1 MQARWSVLQ
10 PAARV
15 NNQLTLKED
24 PVNRPVRNK
33 VIVTATVS
41 VLAALVWL
49 TVRVGYAQTAAKA
62 VSGHVLLISIDGFHA
77 SDLAT
82 CETQG
87 LCPNLASLAHYGTTY
102 TNAHTSEPSDSAPG
116 LMALATGG
124 DPKLTGVYYDD
135 SYDRTAYA
143 PPAQTPTLSQNCT
156 GPAGNEA
163 PYFENVDTGA
173 PTFNNPNGIRPI
185 IGPTVDP
192 AQLIFL
198 KQMGKCQ
205 PILPNNF
212 LRTNS
217 IFSVASRAKLY
228 TAWADKHPVYNA
240 EVAGNGTPNTVDD
253 PFNTEINADLI
264 PPSLVDT
271 RGNTVTFPLPNPD
284 GTGPYF
290 ITDSVGNTEAYD
302 QIKVDA
308 ILNEIDGSNSTATKA
323 APVPAI
329 FGMNFQAVS
338 VAQKL
343 VDPILSCVRSH
354 NAPGCDPNYVP
365 GGYEGGST
373 SASPIFTPQLK
384 GAIKFVDSAIGSM
397 VQELRSKGV
406 LATTTIII
414 TAKHGQSPIDPVTLA
429 LIGHAETT
437 VLNNAGVFPAMVTD
451 DDVALIWMNPATQ
464 AADTAKGVAALQNS
478 MLHGNPARIQ
488 TLLYGPALVAQ
499 FGNPA
504 TDPRTPDIIIQP
516 IPGTIYSTSS
526 AKVMEHGGFAEDDTH
541 VALLTVNGANVVNG
555 APVGATINEPV
566 RTYQVA
572 PTILSHLGLN
582 ANQLDSVRTEGIQV
596 LPGD

>member
-1 MQARWSVLQ
+1 MV
-10 PAARV
+10 AA
-15 NNQLTLKED
+15 
-24 PVNRPVRNK
+24 
-33 VIVTATVS
+33 AVS
-41 VLAALVWL
+41 GLAALTWG
-49 TVRVGYAQTAAKA
+49 TVPSRSAGAAPNAKG
-62 VSGHVLLISIDGFHA
+62 GHVLLISIDGFHA

-82 CETQG
+82 CEAQS
-87 LCPNLASLAHYGTTY
+87 LCPNLASLAHFGSTY
-102 TNAHTSEPSDSAPG
+102 TDAHTSEPSDSAPG

-135 SYDRTAYA
+135 SYDRTIYA
-143 PPAQTPTLSQNCT
+143 PPAQTATLSQNCT

-163 PYFENVDTGA
+163 AYFENVDTGA
-173 PTFNNPNGIRPI
+173 PTFYNPNGIRPI
-185 IGPTVDP
+185 IGPTVDT
-192 AQLIFL
+192 AQLPFL
-198 KQMGKCQ
+198 KQRGMCR
-205 PILPNNF
+205 PLLPNDF

-217 IFSVASRAKLY
+217 IFSVASRAGMY

-240 EVAGNGTPNTVDD
+240 EVAGNSTPNSVND

-271 RGNTVTFPLPNPD
+271 RGTTVTFPLPNPD

-308 ILNEIDGSNSTATKA
+308 ILNEIDGRNSTATKA

-338 VAQKL
+338 VGQKL

-354 NAPGCDPNYVP
+354 NGPGCDPTYIP
-365 GGYEGGST
+365 GGYEPGST

-384 GAIKFVDSAIGSM
+384 GAIKFVDNALGAM
-397 VQELRSKGV
+397 VNELRNQGV
-406 LATTTIII
+406 LATTTVII
-414 TAKHGQSPIDPVTLA
+414 TAKHGQSPIDPSTLA
-429 LIGHAETT
+429 LIGHAEVT

-478 MLHGNPARIQ
+478 ISHGNPARIQ
-488 TLLYGPALVAQ
+488 TLLYGPALQAQ

-541 VALLTVNGANVVNG
+541 VALLTVNGANVVNSS
-555 APVGATINEPV
+555 PVGATITQPV

-572 PTILSHLGLN
+572 PTILSDLGLN

-596 LPGD
+596 LPGS

>member
-1 MQARWSVLQ
+1 
-10 PAARV
+10 
-15 NNQLTLKED
+15 
-24 PVNRPVRNK
+24 VNRPFRNK
-33 VIVTATVS
+33 VMVIATVS
-41 VLAALVWL
+41 VLAALAWVA
-49 TVRVGYAQTAAKA
+49 VPGGYAGAAAKA
-62 VSGHVLLISIDGFHA
+62 ASRHVLLISIDGFHA

-82 CETQG
+82 CEAQG
-87 LCPNLASLAHYGTTY
+87 LCPHLASLAHFGTTY
-102 TNAHTSEPSDSAPG
+102 TDAHTSEPSDSAPG

-135 SYDRTAYA
+135 SYDRTIYA
-143 PPAQTPTLSQNCT
+143 PPAQTAALSQNCT

-163 PYFENVDTGA
+163 AYFENVDTGA
-173 PTFNNPNGIRPI
+173 PTFYNPNGIRPV

-192 AQLIFL
+192 AQLPFL
-198 KQMGKCQ
+198 KQRGMCR
-205 PILPNNF
+205 PLLPNDF

-217 IFSVASRAKLY
+217 IFSVASRAGMY

-240 EVAGNGTPNTVDD
+240 QVAGNSTPNTVND

-264 PPSLVDT
+264 PPSLPDT
-271 RGNTVTFPLPNPD
+271 RGNTVTFPLPNPS

-308 ILNEIDGSNSTATKA
+308 ILNQIDGRNSTATMA

-338 VAQKL
+338 VGQKL

-354 NAPGCDPNYVP
+354 NGSGCDPSYVP
-365 GGYEGGST
+365 GGYEPGST

-384 GAIKFVDSAIGSM
+384 GAIGFVDSAIGAM
-397 VQELRSKGV
+397 VNELRNRGV

-414 TAKHGQSPIDPVTLA
+414 TAKHGQSPIDPSKLA
-429 LIGHAETT
+429 LIGHAEVT

-451 DDVALIWMNPATQ
+451 DDVALIWMNPATRV
-464 AADTAKGVAALQNS
+464 ADT
-478 MLHGNPARIQ
+478 
-488 TLLYGPALVAQ
+488 
-499 FGNPA
+499 
-504 TDPRTPDIIIQP
+504 RTPDIIIQP
-516 IPGTIYSTSS
+516 IPGTIYSTSN

-541 VALLTVNGANVVNG
+541 VALLTVNGANVVNSS
-555 APVGATINEPV
+555 PVGATITQPV

-572 PTILSHLGLN
+572 PTILSDLGLN
-582 ANQLDSVRTEGIQV
+582 ANQLDAVRTEGIQV
-596 LPGD
+596 LPGG

>member
-1 MQARWSVLQ
+1 M
-10 PAARV
+10 
-15 NNQLTLKED
+15 
-24 PVNRPVRNK
+24 
-33 VIVTATVS
+33 VTAAVS
-41 VLAALVWL
+41 VLAALAWV
-49 TVRVGYAQTAAKA
+49 TVPSGFAGAAA
-62 VSGHVLLISIDGFHA
+62 RAGSRHVLLISIDGFHA

-82 CETQG
+82 CKAQG
-87 LCPNLASLAHYGTTY
+87 LCPNLASLAGFGTTY
-102 TNAHTSEPSDSAPG
+102 ADAHTSEPSDSAPG

-135 SYDRTAYA
+135 SYDRTVYA
-143 PPAQTPTLSQNCT
+143 PPAQTSTLSQNCT

-173 PTFNNPNGIRPI
+173 PTFFNPNGIRPI

-192 AQLIFL
+192 AQLVFL
-198 KQMGKCQ
+198 KQRGMCR
-205 PILPNNF
+205 PLLPNDF

-217 IFSVASRAKLY
+217 IFSVASRAGLY

-240 EVAGNGTPNTVDD
+240 QVAGNGTPNTVND
-253 PFNTEINADLI
+253 PFNTEINADQI

-271 RGNTVTFPLPNPD
+271 RGNTVTFPLPNPA
-284 GTGPYF
+284 GTGPFF

-308 ILNEIDGSNSTATKA
+308 ILNQVDGRNSTATLA

-338 VAQKL
+338 VGQKL

-354 NAPGCDPNYVP
+354 NGPGCDPNYVP
-365 GGYEGGST
+365 GGYEPGST

-384 GAIKFVDSAIGSM
+384 GAIHFVDTAIGSM
-397 VQELRSKGV
+397 VSELRKQGV
-406 LATTTIII
+406 LASTTIII
-414 TAKHGQSPIDPVTLA
+414 TAKHGQSPIDPSKLA
-429 LIGHAETT
+429 LIGHAEIT

-478 MLHGNPARIQ
+478 ISHGNPARIQ
-488 TLLYGPALVAQ
+488 TLLYGPALAAQ

-504 TDPRTPDIIIQP
+504 SDPRTPDIIIQP
-516 IPGTIYSTSS
+516 IPGTIYSSSS

-541 VALLTVNGANVVNG
+541 VAMLTVNGANVVNNS
-555 APVGATINEPV
+555 PVGATNTQPV
-566 RTYQVA
+566 RTFQVA
-572 PTILSHLGLN
+572 PTILSDLGLN
-582 ANQLDSVRTEGIQV
+582 PNQLDSVRTEGIRV
-596 LPGD
+596 LPGG

>member
-1 MQARWSVLQ
+1 M
-10 PAARV
+10 
-15 NNQLTLKED
+15 
-24 PVNRPVRNK
+24 K
-33 VIVTATVS
+33 VIVTATAS
-41 VLAALVWL
+41 VLAALAWV
-49 TVRVGYAQTAAKA
+49 TVPSGFAGAAAKA
-62 VSGHVLLISIDGFHA
+62 VSKPKAVTKHVLLISIDGFHA

-82 CETQG
+82 CEAQG

-102 TNAHTSEPSDSAPG
+102 TDAHTSEPSDSAPG

-143 PPAQTPTLSQNCT
+143 PPAQTPALSQNCT

-173 PTFNNPNGIRPI
+173 PTFYNPNGIRPV

-198 KQMGKCQ
+198 KQRGKCR
-205 PILPNNF
+205 PILPNDF

-217 IFSVASRAKLY
+217 IFSVASRRGMY

-240 EVAGNGTPNTVDD
+240 QVAGNGTPNSVND

-271 RGNTVTFPLPNPD
+271 RGNTVTFPLPNPN
-284 GTGPYF
+284 GQGPFF

-308 ILNEIDGSNSTATKA
+308 ILNEIDGRNSTATLA

-338 VAQKL
+338 VGQKL

-354 NAPGCDPNYVP
+354 NGPGCDPNYVP
-365 GGYEGGST
+365 GGYEPGST
-373 SASPIFTPQLK
+373 STSPIFTPQLK
-384 GAIKFVDSAIGSM
+384 GAIQFVDHSIGEM
-397 VQELRSKGV
+397 VSELQKQGV
-406 LATTTIII
+406 LATTRIII
-414 TAKHGQSPIDPVTLA
+414 TAKHGQSPIDPSKLA
-429 LIGHAETT
+429 LIGHAEIT

-451 DDVALIWMNPATQ
+451 DDVALIWMNPATRV
-464 AADTAKGVAALQNS
+464 ADTAKGVAALKAS
-478 MLHGNPARIQ
+478 MANGNPARIQ
-488 TLLYGPALVAQ
+488 TLLFGPALIKQ

-516 IPGTIYSTSS
+516 IPGTIYSSS
-526 AKVMEHGGFAEDDTH
+526 TAKVMEHGGFAEDDTH
-541 VALLTVNGANVVNG
+541 VALLTVNGANVVNSS
-555 APVGATINEPV
+555 PVGATITTPV

-572 PTILSHLGLN
+572 PTILSDLGLN
-582 ANQLDSVRTEGIQV
+582 PNQLDSVRTEGVQV
-596 LPGD
+596 LPGG